1 VRCNFVVRTYILPC
15 AGYDR
20 PGGRVTRAVAEKLLE
35 EFDDAVIGSMGA
47 LFKERPGEM
56 RDYRTSNV
64 ICLDGCG
71 IKCSSELALDRG
83 RNDLTVLSVPDLVG
97 SVEEFEEKVKQMV
110 DVATSELNKRTQ
122 RTSST
127 VSEKPS
133 REIEYLEEKFDKFT
147 LRVAKGLKY
156 SDNDF
161 WVWDDGNHVR
171 IGASDLLQ
179 QMISDVYF
187 VDLVE
192 PGTHVDMF
200 DDVGAMES
208 TKIMIEII
216 VPLSGTIVESNR
228 ALEDSPEL
236 INESPYDRGWLYRIE
251 PDDIDELE
259 LLRNASDYMVYAL
272 AKAKEEIGKKVE

>member
-1 VRCNFVVRTYILPC
+1 MTRKYILPC

-20 PGGRVTRAVAEKLLE
+20 PGGRVSRAVVERLSE
-35 EFDDAVIGSMGA
+35 ELDSLVIGSIGA

-56 RDYRTSNV
+56 RDYRTSEV
-64 ICLDGCG
+64 ICIDGCG
-71 IKCSSELALDRG
+71 TKCSSELAIARG
-83 RNDLTVLSVPDLVG
+83 RDDIIILSIPDIVG
-97 SVEEFEEKVKQMV
+97 SEEDFDEKVKQMIDAV
-110 DVATSELNKRTQ
+110 MTELNKKTPKRI
-122 RTSST
+122 ST
-127 VSEKPS
+127 FAVEPS

-161 WVWDDGNHVR
+161 WVWDEGDRVR
-171 IGASDLLQ
+171 VGVSDFLQ
-179 QMISDVYF
+179 QMMSDVYF
-187 VDLVE
+187 VELVE

-200 DDVGAMES
+200 DDAGAMES
-208 TKIMIEII
+208 TKIMVEII

-236 INESPYDRGWLYRIE
+236 INESPYDKGWLYCIE

-259 LLRNASDYMVYAL
+259 LLRNASDYIAHAL
-272 AKAKEEIGKKVE
+272 AKAKEEIGKKVK